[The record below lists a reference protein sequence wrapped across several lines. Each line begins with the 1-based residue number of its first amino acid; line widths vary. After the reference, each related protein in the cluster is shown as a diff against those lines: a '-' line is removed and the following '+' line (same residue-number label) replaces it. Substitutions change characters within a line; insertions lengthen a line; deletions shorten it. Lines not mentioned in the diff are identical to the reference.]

1 VKRTAI
7 ALVAAAAV
15 AGGACGGATQA
26 RPPRAVPAPSAT
38 TTTAPLFVEPP
49 VVVEHGRR
57 DRPDV
62 ALTFDSNLTDFMIGE
77 LDRGAVSSFY
87 NAAVVDELE
96 RLAVPATFFLAG
108 KWMQRYPD
116 AVHRLASNP
125 QFELG
130 SHSYSHRAFAVPC
143 YGLRQLDLADMAA
156 DVDASEAL
164 LRAATPSPT
173 RYFRFPGGCYDEVAL
188 AGIAG
193 TGVVV
198 VQYDVASGDAF
209 GRSVPA
215 IVHHVLGSVRNG
227 SIVVMHVTGGNTAP
241 LTAEALGPIVNGL
254 REQGFTLVRLS
265 ELLGRSS
272 E

>member
-1 VKRTAI
+1 MVI
-7 ALVAAAAV
+7 AVVAAAAV
-15 AGGACGGATQA
+15 TGGGCRGAAQV
-26 RPPRAVPAPSAT
+26 RPPRAVASQEATAT
-38 TTTAPLFVEPP
+38 TTTAPLFADPP
-49 VVVEHGRR
+49 EVVEHGPR
-57 DRPDV
+57 DRPYV

-77 LDRGAVSSFY
+77 LERGAVGSFY

-116 AVHRLASNP
+116 AVRRLASNP
-125 QFELG
+125 LFELG

-143 YGLRQLDLADMAA
+143 YGLRKLDVADMAA
-156 DVDASEAL
+156 DVEASEAL

-173 RYFRFPGGCYDEVAL
+173 RYFRFPGGCYDGAAL
-188 AGIAG
+188 AGITG

-209 GRSVPA
+209 GRSAPA

-241 LTAEALGPIVNGL
+241 LTAEALGPIVDGL
-254 REQGFTLVRLS
+254 RARGFTLVRLS
-265 ELLGRSS
+265 ELLGRGA